1 MDIFDQIL
9 ENLELERELGTRTV
23 EFDRALLL
31 GSGSVPAKPVAA
43 APVRQEEA
51 VRQSVPQ
58 RKPATPAALM
68 TPSAPSTSAAPAT
81 AMLDIAFLTGAPLSS
96 AGMEAMRK
104 TVAYVEKLRPGVR
117 VGVNE
122 GRQARVIVLLG
133 SDAMRAHA
141 PNVRQPR
148 GRWFRLGDVPAVLT
162 FSPDEILTRFASGS
176 AGMNA
181 AKRDLGDAIKSALG
195 RLG

>member
-31 GSGSVPAKPVAA
+31 GAGSAPAKPVAA

-58 RKPATPAALM
+58 RKPSTP
-68 TPSAPSTSAAPAT
+68 AAPAT

>member
-1 MDIFDQIL
+1 
-9 ENLELERELGTRTV
+9 
-23 EFDRALLL
+23 
-31 GSGSVPAKPVAA
+31 
-43 APVRQEEA
+43 
-51 VRQSVPQ
+51 
-58 RKPATPAALM
+58 
-68 TPSAPSTSAAPAT
+68 
-81 AMLDIAFLTGAPLSS
+81 MLDIAFLTGAPLSS

-133 SDAMRAHA
+133 ADAMRAHA